1 MKDDRLLLGMPY
13 VSAKFVEEAETVKV
27 LKRERRGR
35 FLGRVVLFLL
45 ETVRSVL

>member
-27 LKRERRGR
+27 LKRDRGGLP
-35 FLGRVVLFLL
+35 LGRVVHFLL